1 MASAEL
7 PAGLV
12 ERLGAYLGAQRW
24 YAGSGEPAAADVVVV
39 ASRELCA
46 TEGGTRHLHWAVVE
60 AEGERYQLLIGER
73 PVGEA
78 AELLNGNERGLIVA
92 HDDRYFYDG
101 VLDPDLCVRFLGVVT
116 AGTQLAERVRP
127 ISAEQSNT
135 SLVFD
140 ERIIVKLYR
149 RLADGPNPDVEVTNA
164 LSRVGFA
171 HVAAPYA
178 TWREAGMD
186 LAFAQAYL
194 VGGTDGWALAQTSL
208 RDFYNS
214 DDDDPA
220 QAGGDFAGEAN
231 RLGRV
236 TAELHLAL
244 REVFGSEE
252 GRLADGDWGT
262 LVDGVQGGLE
272 AYDGTAD
279 RATAA
284 LIERLRAVPAP
295 GPAQRVHGDYHL
307 GQVMRTDAGWF
318 VLDFEGEP
326 ARPIHQRL
334 LPASPLKDVAGML
347 RSFDYAA
354 RAALR
359 ERWATSPGAEA
370 KAAAWEKHNRAAFV
384 AGYLSV
390 PGSEGLLAATSHRDL
405 VLAGYELEKALY
417 ELAYEQAYRPS
428 WVPIPAGA
436 IDRILDV
443 LA

>member
-1 MASAEL
+1 MTSAEL

-12 ERLGAYLGAQRW
+12 DRLGSYLGAQRW
-24 YAGSGEPAAADVVVV
+24 YAGSGEPAAADIVVV

-46 TEGGTRHLHWAVVE
+46 TEEGTRHLHWVVVE
-60 AEGERYQLLIGER
+60 VEGERYQLLIGQR
-73 PVGEA
+73 PAGEA
-78 AELLNGNERGLIVA
+78 AEFLNGNERGLIAA
-92 HDDRYFYDG
+92 HDDVYYYDG
-101 VLDPDLCVRFLGVVT
+101 VLDPDLCLRFLGVVT
-116 AGTQLAERVRP
+116 AGTQLAQRVRP

-149 RLADGPNPDVEVTNA
+149 RLAEGANPDVEVTNA
-164 LSRVGFA
+164 LARVGFT

-178 TWREAGMD
+178 TWREGGMD

-214 DDDDPA
+214 DDEDPA
-220 QAGGDFAGEAN
+220 QAGGDFAGEAT

-244 REVFGSEE
+244 REAFGREE
-252 GRLADGDWGT
+252 GRLAAGDWDI
-262 LVDGVQGGLE
+262 LVDGLEGGLG
-272 AYDGTAD
+272 AYDGI
-279 RATAA
+279 ATGETVA
-284 LIERLRAVPAP
+284 LIDRLRAVPAP

-347 RSFDYAA
+347 RSFDYAT

-359 ERWATSPGAEA
+359 ERWATSPGAQA
-370 KAAAWEKHNRAAFV
+370 KALAWEKHNRAAFL
-384 AGYLSV
+384 AGYLTV
-390 PGSEGLLAATSHRDL
+390 PGADELLAATSHRDL

-417 ELAYEQAYRPS
+417 ELAYEQSYRPS

-436 IDRILDV
+436 IDRILGL